1 MADLDTPIIKI
12 EHLNKEF
19 IVDKKPMKVL
29 NDINLNIQKGEFV
42 TIVGHSGCG
51 KSTLLKIMCGLVGYE
66 DGTVERNGHP
76 VAGPDQSVEW
86 FFRIIDCYHG

>member
-1 MADLDTPIIKI
+1 MEDFDNPIIKI

-19 IVDKKPMKVL
+19 MVDKKPMKVL
-29 NDINLNIQKGEFV
+29 NDINLKIKEGEFV

-66 DGTVERNGHP
+66 DGIVERNGHP
-76 VAGPDQSVEW
+76 VE
-86 FFRIIDCYHG
+86 